1 MPDDIAWR
9 ALFIVGILPAS
20 LVIYLRRN
28 VAEPEVFVKHRQ
40 SRARGT
46 SASPFSAIFKPGLLR
61 TTIFASLLA
70 SGIQGA
76 YYSVLTWLPT
86 YLKATRNLTALNTGG
101 YLLILIFGSFLGYLA
116 GAFLMDHIGR
126 RRTFVVF
133 ALLSAVTSYIYFAG
147 NLPDAVIMFAGFPLG
162 FAVSGM
168 VGGFGAFL
176 SELFPTSVRATGQGF
191 SYNVGRVVAAS
202 FPPLIGLLSG
212 TYSLPSVMAAFAL
225 SSFACVIFAAL
236 ALPETKGRK
245 LDSVH
250 ADSHA
255 EGDPLSG
262 VAERAKAPH

>member
-1 MPDDIAWR
+1 M
-9 ALFIVGILPAS
+9 
-20 LVIYLRRN
+20 
-28 VAEPEVFVKHRQ
+28 
-40 SRARGT
+40 
-46 SASPFSAIFKPGLLR
+46 
-61 TTIFASLLA
+61 
-70 SGIQGA
+70 
-76 YYSVLTWLPT
+76 LTWLPT